1 MRTAFLG
8 TPAAAIP
15 SLAALADLADVEVV
29 ITRPDRP
36 RGRSGRPAPP
46 PLKTAAEQWGFRVEQ
61 PETGEGLLDVL
72 ASHELDVALVVA
84 YGRILTPEMLATTR
98 TGFVNVHFSLLPRW
112 RGAAPVEWSI
122 YEGDTR
128 SGVSLMVIDHGLD
141 TGPVISAAEAEIDPT
156 DTSGSL
162 TACLAYIGADLVNE
176 MLLPYVEGHLQPAPQ
191 LAAGV
196 TQAPALDRDIARIE
210 PAWQVDRAERAVR
223 AFHPRPGAW
232 VEFEDRPLKIMKAE
246 ITSMPVLQGRVEPA
260 DGGVALGL
268 DGGSLQLLEVQSPGR
283 RIQSG
288 REWLNGRRGVGGEIA
303 ARIR

>member
-8 TPAAAIP
+8 TPAAAVP
-15 SLAALADLADVEVV
+15 SLAALADLADVELV

-36 RGRSGRPAPP
+36 RGRSGRPTPP
-46 PLKTAAEQWGFRVEQ
+46 PVKTAAEQWGFRVEQ

-72 ASHELDVALVVA
+72 GSHELDVALVVA
-84 YGRILTPEMLATTR
+84 YGRILTPEMVATTR

-112 RGAAPVEWSI
+112 RGAAPVEWAI
-122 YEGDTR
+122 YEGDTK
-128 SGVSLMVIDHGLD
+128 SGVSLMVIDQGLD
-141 TGPVISAAEAEIDPT
+141 TGPVISVAETEIDPG

-176 MLLPYVEGHLQPAPQ
+176 MLLPYVEGRLQPAPQ

-196 TQAPALDRDIARIE
+196 THAPAVHRDTARIDPTWPIE
-210 PAWQVDRAERAVR
+210 RAERAVR

-232 VEFEDRPLKIMKAE
+232 VQFEDAPLKIMKAR
-246 ITSMPVLQGRVEPA
+246 ISGVPVPPGKVEAA
-260 DGGVALGL
+260 DGGAALGL
-268 DGGSLQLLEVQSPGR
+268 DGGSLQLLEVQASGR
-283 RIQSG
+283 RVQTG

-303 ARIR
+303 APTR